1 MLTTQKIHKSFSNY
15 IFSLLYE
22 ASECVSFLIFTLYY
36 HFGWHILSSLAIQQP
51 GSHKYRKRKEN
62 EINLHVY
69 TYLPKVP
76 IYAHSHTYKL
86 NRGGKQE
93 LKQTTSICI

>member
-69 TYLPKVP
+69 TYLPGYLFML
-76 IYAHSHTYKL
+76 IL
-86 NRGGKQE
+86 ILIN
-93 LKQTTSICI
+93 